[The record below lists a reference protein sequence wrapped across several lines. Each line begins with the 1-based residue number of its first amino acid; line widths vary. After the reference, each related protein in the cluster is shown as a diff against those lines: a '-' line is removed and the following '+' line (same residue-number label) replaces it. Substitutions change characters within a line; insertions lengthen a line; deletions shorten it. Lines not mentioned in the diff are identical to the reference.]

1 MGRQYDIIIPNDNFY
16 LERGLMKKTDNNRSG
31 EKIRIFALGGLDE
44 DGKNMIIV
52 EIDQDIYV
60 IEAGIKFPEEKESLG
75 IEFIV
80 QDFTYLIENKDR
92 IQGVFIT
99 HGHDDV
105 MGALPYLLKNVN
117 ANVYT
122 SPFTSKAIHRVL
134 KKERIKGS
142 KIYTIKRHD
151 TKKIGSH
158 KVVFFPVTHAYPG
171 AYGLAIQSSQGY
183 IVYSG
188 EFIEDYDDLED
199 AYRGDFT
206 TCSKL
211 GNEGVLVLLQES
223 KGAERTG
230 HTAPNH
236 RIGDKFCQVLE
247 QNDHKRVFVSLY
259 TQSVYRVQ
267 EIIDSCIQYK
277 RKMIFYTR
285 ELRELVSDLEEMGF
299 EIPSSLILD
308 PKKVTEVKEDVV
320 VIISGQGKSL
330 FKTLSNIANN
340 EVEEIEFDQNDVV
353 VIASP
358 VIPGVEKVFKSMEN
372 DIYKE
377 EGQIIVLDRNVLSM
391 HPSKE
396 DLKMMIFLMKPKY
409 YIPVKG
415 EYRHLYMNS
424 EIALEM
430 GYRPNQIILL
440 DNGQVATFENGKLRS
455 CSMELDL
462 HDVMIDG
469 KENWDMAGV
478 VLKDREIL
486 STDGVMIL
494 AIGLDAK
501 TKKIINGPDIQT
513 RGLIYVKDAEY
524 ISTDVAKIM
533 EDTIQQAVKDK
544 TYDNLTVRNEIR
556 DKISRY
562 LFKQTAKRPMV
573 LPVILEINL

>member
-1 MGRQYDIIIPNDNFY
+1 MKNKNNKEISSVN
-16 LERGLMKKTDNNRSG
+16 ER
-31 EKIRIFALGGLDE
+31 IRIFCLGGLDE
-44 DGKNMIIV
+44 DGKNMMVV
-52 EIDQDIYV
+52 EVDQDIYI

-80 QDFTYLIENKDR
+80 QDFTYLIENQDR
-92 IQGVFIT
+92 IAGIFIT

-105 MGALPYLLKNVN
+105 MGALPYLMKNIK
-117 ANVYT
+117 ANIYT
-122 SPFTSKAIHRVL
+122 SPLASKAIHKVF
-134 KKERIKGS
+134 KKERITGS

-151 TKKIGSH
+151 QRKIGAH

-171 AYGLAIQSSQGY
+171 TFGLAISTSQGHV
-183 IVYSG
+183 VYSG
-188 EFIEDYDDLED
+188 EFIEDYDDLHD
-199 AYRGDFT
+199 SYRGDFT

-223 KGAERTG
+223 KGAERSG

-236 RIGDKFCQVLE
+236 RITEKFSQVLE
-247 QNDHKRVFVSLY
+247 QTDHNRVFVSVY
-259 TQSVYRVQ
+259 TQSVYRIQ
-267 EIIDSCIQYK
+267 EIIECCIQYD
-277 RKMIFYTR
+277 RPMIFYSKK
-285 ELRELVSDLEEMGF
+285 LRELVANLEDF
-299 EIPSSLILD
+299 NVSIPKKLVLD
-308 PKKVTEVKEDVV
+308 PSYIKEAPDNVV

-330 FKTLSNIANN
+330 FKTMSNIANN
-340 EVEEIEFDQNDVV
+340 EVEDIVFTQNDVI

-377 EGQIIVLDRNVLSM
+377 EGTILVLDRNVLSM

-396 DLKMMIFLMKPKY
+396 DLKMMLFLMKPKY

-430 GYRPNQIILL
+430 GYKPSQIILL
-440 DNGQVATFENGKLRS
+440 DNGQVATFENQKLRS
-455 CSMELDL
+455 CSMELEL

-524 ISTDVAKIM
+524 ITTDVGKIL
-533 EDTIQQAVKDK
+533 EDTIQEAVANK
-544 TYDNLTVRNEIR
+544 TYDNLITRNEIR
-556 DKISRY
+556 DKISKY
-562 LFKQTAKRPMV
+562 LYKQTAKRPMV
-573 LPVILEINL
+573 LPVILEINNQ

>member
-1 MGRQYDIIIPNDNFY
+1 MKNKNNKEISSVN
-16 LERGLMKKTDNNRSG
+16 ER
-31 EKIRIFALGGLDE
+31 IRIFCLGGLDE
-44 DGKNMIIV
+44 DGKNMMVV
-52 EIDQDIYV
+52 EVDQDIYI

-80 QDFTYLIENKDR
+80 QDFTYLIENQDR
-92 IQGVFIT
+92 IAGIFIT

-105 MGALPYLLKNVN
+105 MGALPYLMKNIK
-117 ANVYT
+117 ANIYT
-122 SPFTSKAIHRVL
+122 SPLASKAIHKVF
-134 KKERIKGS
+134 KKERITGS

-151 TKKIGSH
+151 QRKIGAH

-171 AYGLAIQSSQGY
+171 TFGLAISTSQGY
-183 IVYSG
+183 VVYSG
-188 EFIEDYDDLED
+188 EFIEDYDDLHD
-199 AYRGDFT
+199 SYRGDFT

-223 KGAERTG
+223 KGAERSG

-236 RIGDKFCQVLE
+236 RITEKFSQVLE
-247 QNDHKRVFVSLY
+247 QTDHNRVFVSVY
-259 TQSVYRVQ
+259 TQSVYRIQ
-267 EIIDSCIQYK
+267 EIIECCIQYD
-277 RKMIFYTR
+277 RPMIFYSK
-285 ELRELVSDLEEMGF
+285 ELRELVANLEDF
-299 EIPSSLILD
+299 NVSIPKKLVLD
-308 PKKVTEVKEDVV
+308 PSYIKEAPDNVV

-330 FKTLSNIANN
+330 FKTMSNIANN
-340 EVEEIEFDQNDVV
+340 EVEDIVFTQNDVI

-377 EGQIIVLDRNVLSM
+377 EGTILVLDRNVLSM

-396 DLKMMIFLMKPKY
+396 DLKMMLFLMKPKY

-430 GYRPNQIILL
+430 GYKPSQIILL
-440 DNGQVATFENGKLRS
+440 DNGQVATFENQKLRS
-455 CSMELDL
+455 CSMELEL

-524 ISTDVAKIM
+524 ITTDVGKIL
-533 EDTIQQAVKDK
+533 EDTIQEAVANKM
-544 TYDNLTVRNEIR
+544 YDNLTTRNEIR
-556 DKISRY
+556 DKISKY
-562 LFKQTAKRPMV
+562 LYKQTAKRPMV
-573 LPVILEINL
+573 LPVILEINNQ

>member
-1 MGRQYDIIIPNDNFY
+1 MKNKNNKEISSVN
-16 LERGLMKKTDNNRSG
+16 ER
-31 EKIRIFALGGLDE
+31 IRIFCLGGLDE
-44 DGKNMIIV
+44 DGKNMMVV
-52 EIDQDIYV
+52 EVDQDIYI

-80 QDFTYLIENKDR
+80 QDFTYLIENQDR
-92 IQGVFIT
+92 IAGIFIT

-105 MGALPYLLKNVN
+105 MGALPYLMKNVK
-117 ANVYT
+117 ANIYT
-122 SPFTSKAIHRVL
+122 SPLASKAIHKVF
-134 KKERIKGS
+134 KKERITGS

-151 TKKIGSH
+151 QIKIGTH

-171 AYGLAIQSSQGY
+171 TFGLAISSSQGY

-188 EFIEDYDDLED
+188 EFIEDYDDLHD
-199 AYRGDFT
+199 SYRGDFT

-223 KGAERTG
+223 KGAERSG

-236 RIGDKFCQVLE
+236 RITEKFSQVLE
-247 QNDHKRVFVSLY
+247 QTDHNRVFVSVY
-259 TQSVYRVQ
+259 TQSVYRIQ
-267 EIIDSCIQYK
+267 EIIECCIQYD
-277 RKMIFYTR
+277 RPMIFYSK
-285 ELRELVSDLEEMGF
+285 ELRELVTNLEDF
-299 EIPSSLILD
+299 NVSIPNKLVLD
-308 PKKVTEVKEDVV
+308 PSYIKEAPDNVV

-330 FKTLSNIANN
+330 FKTMSNIANN
-340 EVEEIEFDQNDVV
+340 EVEDIVFTQNDVI

-377 EGQIIVLDRNVLSM
+377 EGRILVLDRNVLSM

-396 DLKMMIFLMKPKY
+396 DLKMMLFLMKPKY

-430 GYRPNQIILL
+430 GYKPSQIILL
-440 DNGQVATFENGKLRS
+440 DNGQVATFENQKLRS
-455 CSMELDL
+455 CSMELEL

-524 ISTDVAKIM
+524 ITTDVGKIL
-533 EDTIQQAVKDK
+533 EDTIQEAVANK
-544 TYDNLTVRNEIR
+544 TYDNLTTRNEIR
-556 DKISRY
+556 DKISKY
-562 LFKQTAKRPMV
+562 LYKQTAKRPMV
-573 LPVILEINL
+573 LPVILEINNQ

>member
-1 MGRQYDIIIPNDNFY
+1 MKNKNNKEVSSVN
-16 LERGLMKKTDNNRSG
+16 ER
-31 EKIRIFALGGLDE
+31 IRIFCLGGLDE
-44 DGKNMIIV
+44 DGKNMMVV
-52 EIDQDIYV
+52 EVDQDIYI

-80 QDFTYLIENKDR
+80 QDFTYLIENQDR
-92 IQGVFIT
+92 IAGIFIT

-105 MGALPYLLKNVN
+105 MGALPYLMKNIK
-117 ANVYT
+117 ANIYT
-122 SPFTSKAIHRVL
+122 SPLASKAIHKVF
-134 KKERIKGS
+134 KKERITGS

-151 TKKIGSH
+151 QRKIGTH

-171 AYGLAIQSSQGY
+171 TFGLAISSSQGY

-188 EFIEDYDDLED
+188 EFIEDYDDLHD
-199 AYRGDFT
+199 SYRGDFT

-223 KGAERTG
+223 KGAERSG

-236 RIGDKFCQVLE
+236 RITEKFSQVLE
-247 QNDHKRVFVSLY
+247 QTDHNRVFVSVY
-259 TQSVYRVQ
+259 TQSMYRIQ
-267 EIIDSCIQYK
+267 EIIECCIQYD
-277 RKMIFYTR
+277 RPMIFYSK
-285 ELRELVSDLEEMGF
+285 ELRELVTNLEDF
-299 EIPSSLILD
+299 NVSIPKKLMLD
-308 PKKVTEVKEDVV
+308 PSYIKEAPDNVV

-330 FKTLSNIANN
+330 FKTMSNIANN
-340 EVEEIEFDQNDVV
+340 EVEDIVFTQNDVI

-377 EGQIIVLDRNVLSM
+377 EGRILVLDRNVLSM

-396 DLKMMIFLMKPKY
+396 DLKMMLFLMKPKY

-430 GYRPNQIILL
+430 GYKPSQIILL
-440 DNGQVATFENGKLRS
+440 DNGQVATFENQKLRS
-455 CSMELDL
+455 CSMELEL

-524 ISTDVAKIM
+524 ITTDVGKIL
-533 EDTIQQAVKDK
+533 EDTIQEAVANK
-544 TYDNLTVRNEIR
+544 TYDNLTTRNEIR
-556 DKISRY
+556 DKISKY
-562 LFKQTAKRPMV
+562 LYKQTAKRPMV
-573 LPVILEINL
+573 LPVILEINNQ

>member
-1 MGRQYDIIIPNDNFY
+1 MKNKNNKEISSVN
-16 LERGLMKKTDNNRSG
+16 ER
-31 EKIRIFALGGLDE
+31 IRIFCLGGLDE
-44 DGKNMIIV
+44 DGKNMMVV
-52 EIDQDIYV
+52 EVDQDIYI

-80 QDFTYLIENKDR
+80 QDFTYLIENQDR
-92 IQGVFIT
+92 IAGIFIT

-105 MGALPYLLKNVN
+105 MGALPYLMKNIK
-117 ANVYT
+117 ANIYT
-122 SPFTSKAIHRVL
+122 SPLASKAIHKVF
-134 KKERIKGS
+134 KKERNTGS

-151 TKKIGSH
+151 QRKIGAH

-171 AYGLAIQSSQGY
+171 TFGLAISTSQGY
-183 IVYSG
+183 VVYSG
-188 EFIEDYDDLED
+188 EFIEDYDDLHD
-199 AYRGDFT
+199 SYRGDFT

-223 KGAERTG
+223 KGAERSG

-236 RIGDKFCQVLE
+236 RITEKFSQVLE
-247 QNDHKRVFVSLY
+247 QTDHNRVFVSVY
-259 TQSVYRVQ
+259 TQSVYRIQ
-267 EIIDSCIQYK
+267 KIIECCIQYD
-277 RKMIFYTR
+277 RPMIFYSK
-285 ELRELVSDLEEMGF
+285 ELRELVANLEDF
-299 EIPSSLILD
+299 NVSIPKKLVLD
-308 PKKVTEVKEDVV
+308 PSYIKEAPDNVV

-330 FKTLSNIANN
+330 FKTMSNIANN
-340 EVEEIEFDQNDVV
+340 EVEDIVFTQNDVI

-377 EGQIIVLDRNVLSM
+377 EGTILVLDRNVLSM

-396 DLKMMIFLMKPKY
+396 DLKMMLFLMKPKY

-430 GYRPNQIILL
+430 GYKPSQIILL
-440 DNGQVATFENGKLRS
+440 DNGQVATFENQKLRS
-455 CSMELDL
+455 CSMELEL

-524 ISTDVAKIM
+524 ITTDVGKIL
-533 EDTIQQAVKDK
+533 EDTIQEAVANK
-544 TYDNLTVRNEIR
+544 TYDNLTTRNEIR
-556 DKISRY
+556 DKISKY
-562 LFKQTAKRPMV
+562 LYKQTAKRPMV
-573 LPVILEINL
+573 LPVILEINNQ

>member
-1 MGRQYDIIIPNDNFY
+1 MKNKNNKEISSVN
-16 LERGLMKKTDNNRSG
+16 ER
-31 EKIRIFALGGLDE
+31 IRIFCLGGLDE
-44 DGKNMIIV
+44 DGKNMMVV
-52 EIDQDIYV
+52 EVNQDIYI

-80 QDFTYLIENKDR
+80 QDFTYLIENQDR
-92 IQGVFIT
+92 IAGIFIT

-105 MGALPYLLKNVN
+105 MGALPYLMKNIK
-117 ANVYT
+117 ANIYT
-122 SPFTSKAIHRVL
+122 SPLASKAIHKVF
-134 KKERIKGS
+134 KKERITGS

-151 TKKIGSH
+151 QRKIGAH

-171 AYGLAIQSSQGY
+171 TFGLAISTSQGY
-183 IVYSG
+183 VVYSG
-188 EFIEDYDDLED
+188 EFIEDYDDLHD
-199 AYRGDFT
+199 SYRGDFT

-223 KGAERTG
+223 KGAERSG

-236 RIGDKFCQVLE
+236 RITEKFSQVLE
-247 QNDHKRVFVSLY
+247 QTDHNRVFVSVY
-259 TQSVYRVQ
+259 TQSVYRIQ
-267 EIIDSCIQYK
+267 EIIECCIQYD
-277 RKMIFYTR
+277 RPMIFYSK
-285 ELRELVSDLEEMGF
+285 ELRELVANLEDF
-299 EIPSSLILD
+299 NVSIPKKLVLD
-308 PKKVTEVKEDVV
+308 PSYIKEAPDNVV

-330 FKTLSNIANN
+330 FKTMSNIANN
-340 EVEEIEFDQNDVV
+340 EVEDIVFTQNDVI

-377 EGQIIVLDRNVLSM
+377 EGTILVLDCNVLSM

-396 DLKMMIFLMKPKY
+396 DLKMMLFLMKPKY

-430 GYRPNQIILL
+430 GYKPSQIILL
-440 DNGQVATFENGKLRS
+440 DNGQVATFENQKLRS
-455 CSMELDL
+455 CSMELEL

-524 ISTDVAKIM
+524 ITTDVGKIL
-533 EDTIQQAVKDK
+533 EDTIQEAVANK
-544 TYDNLTVRNEIR
+544 TYDNLTTRNEIR
-556 DKISRY
+556 DKISKY
-562 LFKQTAKRPMV
+562 LYKQTAKRPMV
-573 LPVILEINL
+573 LPVILEINNQ

>member
-1 MGRQYDIIIPNDNFY
+1 MKNKNNKEISSVN
-16 LERGLMKKTDNNRSG
+16 ER
-31 EKIRIFALGGLDE
+31 IRIFCLGGLDE
-44 DGKNMIIV
+44 DGKNMMVV
-52 EIDQDIYV
+52 EVDQDIYI

-80 QDFTYLIENKDR
+80 QDFTYLIENQDR
-92 IQGVFIT
+92 IAGIFIT

-105 MGALPYLLKNVN
+105 MGALPYLMKNIK
-117 ANVYT
+117 ANIYT
-122 SPFTSKAIHRVL
+122 SPLASKAIHKVF
-134 KKERIKGS
+134 KKERITGS

-151 TKKIGSH
+151 QRKIGAH

-171 AYGLAIQSSQGY
+171 TFGLAISTSQGY
-183 IVYSG
+183 VVYSG
-188 EFIEDYDDLED
+188 EFIEDYDDLHD
-199 AYRGDFT
+199 SYRGDFT

-223 KGAERTG
+223 KGAERSG

-236 RIGDKFCQVLE
+236 RITEKFSQVLE
-247 QNDHKRVFVSLY
+247 QTDHNRVFVSVY
-259 TQSVYRVQ
+259 TQSVYRIQ
-267 EIIDSCIQYK
+267 EIIECCIQYD
-277 RKMIFYTR
+277 RPMIFYSK
-285 ELRELVSDLEEMGF
+285 ELRELVANLEDF
-299 EIPSSLILD
+299 NVSIPKKLVLD
-308 PKKVTEVKEDVV
+308 PSYIKEAPDNVV

-330 FKTLSNIANN
+330 FKTMSNIANN
-340 EVEEIEFDQNDVV
+340 EVEDIVFTQNDVI

-377 EGQIIVLDRNVLSM
+377 EGTILVLDRNVLSM

-396 DLKMMIFLMKPKY
+396 DLKMMLFLMKAKY

-430 GYRPNQIILL
+430 GYKPSQIILL
-440 DNGQVATFENGKLRS
+440 DNGQVATFENQKLRS
-455 CSMELDL
+455 CSMELEL

-524 ISTDVAKIM
+524 ITTDVGKIL
-533 EDTIQQAVKDK
+533 EDTIQEAVANK
-544 TYDNLTVRNEIR
+544 TYDNLTTRNEIR
-556 DKISRY
+556 DKISKY
-562 LFKQTAKRPMV
+562 LYKQTAKRPMV
-573 LPVILEINL
+573 LPVILEINNQ

>member
-1 MGRQYDIIIPNDNFY
+1 MKNKNNKEISSVN
-16 LERGLMKKTDNNRSG
+16 ER
-31 EKIRIFALGGLDE
+31 IRIFCLGGLDE
-44 DGKNMIIV
+44 DGKNMMVV
-52 EIDQDIYV
+52 EVDQDIYI

-80 QDFTYLIENKDR
+80 QDFTYLIENQDR
-92 IQGVFIT
+92 IAGIFIT

-105 MGALPYLLKNVN
+105 MGALPYLMKNIK
-117 ANVYT
+117 ANIYT
-122 SPFTSKAIHRVL
+122 SPLASKAIHKVF
-134 KKERIKGS
+134 KKERITGS

-151 TKKIGSH
+151 QRKIGAH

-171 AYGLAIQSSQGY
+171 TFGLAISTSQGY
-183 IVYSG
+183 VVYSG
-188 EFIEDYDDLED
+188 EFIEDYDDLHD
-199 AYRGDFT
+199 SYRGDFT

-223 KGAERTG
+223 KGAERSG

-236 RIGDKFCQVLE
+236 RITEKFSQVLE
-247 QNDHKRVFVSLY
+247 QTDHNRVFVSVY
-259 TQSVYRVQ
+259 TQSVYRIQ
-267 EIIDSCIQYK
+267 EIIECCIQYD
-277 RKMIFYTR
+277 RPMIFYSK
-285 ELRELVSDLEEMGF
+285 ELRELVANLEDF
-299 EIPSSLILD
+299 NVSIPKKLVLD
-308 PKKVTEVKEDVV
+308 PSYIKEAPDNVV

-330 FKTLSNIANN
+330 FKTMSNIANN
-340 EVEEIEFDQNDVV
+340 EVEDIVFTQNDVI

-377 EGQIIVLDRNVLSM
+377 EGTILVLDRNVLSM

-396 DLKMMIFLMKPKY
+396 DLKMMLFLMKPKY

-430 GYRPNQIILL
+430 GYKPSQIILL
-440 DNGQVATFENGKLRS
+440 DNGQVATFENQKLRS
-455 CSMELDL
+455 CSMELEL

-524 ISTDVAKIM
+524 ITTDVGKIL
-533 EDTIQQAVKDK
+533 EDTIQEAVANK
-544 TYDNLTVRNEIR
+544 TYDNLTTRNEIR
-556 DKISRY
+556 DKISKY
-562 LFKQTAKRPMV
+562 LYKQTAKRPMV
-573 LPVILEINL
+573 LPVILEINNQ

>member
-1 MGRQYDIIIPNDNFY
+1 MKNKNNKEISSVN
-16 LERGLMKKTDNNRSG
+16 ER
-31 EKIRIFALGGLDE
+31 IRIFCLGGLDE
-44 DGKNMIIV
+44 DGKNMMVV
-52 EIDQDIYV
+52 EVDLDIYI

-80 QDFTYLIENKDR
+80 QDFTYLIENQDR
-92 IQGVFIT
+92 IAGIFIT

-105 MGALPYLLKNVN
+105 MGALPYLMKNIK
-117 ANVYT
+117 ANIYT
-122 SPFTSKAIHRVL
+122 SPLASKAIHKVF
-134 KKERIKGS
+134 KKERITGS

-151 TKKIGSH
+151 QRKIGAH

-171 AYGLAIQSSQGY
+171 TFGLAISTSQGY
-183 IVYSG
+183 VVYSG
-188 EFIEDYDDLED
+188 EFIEDYDDLHD
-199 AYRGDFT
+199 SYRGDFT

-223 KGAERTG
+223 KGAERSG

-236 RIGDKFCQVLE
+236 RITEKFSQVLE
-247 QNDHKRVFVSLY
+247 QTDHNRVFVSVY
-259 TQSVYRVQ
+259 TQSVYRIQ
-267 EIIDSCIQYK
+267 EIIECCIQYD
-277 RKMIFYTR
+277 RPMIFYSK
-285 ELRELVSDLEEMGF
+285 ELRELVANLEDF
-299 EIPSSLILD
+299 NVSIPKKLVLD
-308 PKKVTEVKEDVV
+308 PSYIKEAPDNVV

-330 FKTLSNIANN
+330 FKTMSNIANN
-340 EVEEIEFDQNDVV
+340 EVEDIVFTQNDVI

-377 EGQIIVLDRNVLSM
+377 EGTILVLDRNVLSM

-396 DLKMMIFLMKPKY
+396 DLKMMLFLMKPKY

-430 GYRPNQIILL
+430 GYKPSQIILL
-440 DNGQVATFENGKLRS
+440 DNGQVATFENQKLRS
-455 CSMELDL
+455 CSMELEL

-524 ISTDVAKIM
+524 ITTDVGKIL
-533 EDTIQQAVKDK
+533 EDTIQEAVANK
-544 TYDNLTVRNEIR
+544 TYDNLTTRNEIR
-556 DKISRY
+556 DKISKY
-562 LFKQTAKRPMV
+562 LYKQTAKRPMV
-573 LPVILEINL
+573 LPVILEINNQ

>member
-1 MGRQYDIIIPNDNFY
+1 MKNKNNKEISSVN
-16 LERGLMKKTDNNRSG
+16 ER
-31 EKIRIFALGGLDE
+31 IRIFCLGGLDE
-44 DGKNMIIV
+44 DGKNMMVV
-52 EIDQDIYV
+52 EVDQDIYI

-80 QDFTYLIENKDR
+80 QDFTYLIENQDR
-92 IQGVFIT
+92 IAGIFIT

-105 MGALPYLLKNVN
+105 MGALPYLMKNIK
-117 ANVYT
+117 ANIYT
-122 SPFTSKAIHRVL
+122 SPLASKAIHKVF
-134 KKERIKGS
+134 KKERITGS

-151 TKKIGSH
+151 QRKIGAH

-171 AYGLAIQSSQGY
+171 TFGLAISTSQGY
-183 IVYSG
+183 VVYSG
-188 EFIEDYDDLED
+188 EFIEDYDDLHD
-199 AYRGDFT
+199 SYRGDFT

-223 KGAERTG
+223 KGAERSG

-236 RIGDKFCQVLE
+236 RITEKFSQVLE
-247 QNDHKRVFVSLY
+247 QTDHNRVFVSVY
-259 TQSVYRVQ
+259 TQSVYRIQ
-267 EIIDSCIQYK
+267 KIIECCIQYD
-277 RKMIFYTR
+277 RPMIFYSK
-285 ELRELVSDLEEMGF
+285 ELRELVANLEDF
-299 EIPSSLILD
+299 NVSIPKKLVLD
-308 PKKVTEVKEDVV
+308 PSYIKEAPDNVV

-330 FKTLSNIANN
+330 FKTMSNIANN
-340 EVEEIEFDQNDVV
+340 EVEDIVFTQNDVI

-377 EGQIIVLDRNVLSM
+377 EGTILVLDRNVLSM

-396 DLKMMIFLMKPKY
+396 DLKMMLFLMKPKY

-430 GYRPNQIILL
+430 GYKPSQIILL
-440 DNGQVATFENGKLRS
+440 DNGQVATFENQKLRS
-455 CSMELDL
+455 CSMELEL

-524 ISTDVAKIM
+524 ITTDVGKIL
-533 EDTIQQAVKDK
+533 EDTIQEAVANK
-544 TYDNLTVRNEIR
+544 TYDNLTTRNEIR
-556 DKISRY
+556 DKISKY
-562 LFKQTAKRPMV
+562 LYKQTAKRPMV
-573 LPVILEINL
+573 LPVILEINNQ

>member
-1 MGRQYDIIIPNDNFY
+1 MKNKNNKEISSVN
-16 LERGLMKKTDNNRSG
+16 ER
-31 EKIRIFALGGLDE
+31 IRIFCLGGLDE
-44 DGKNMIIV
+44 DGKNMMVV
-52 EIDQDIYV
+52 EVDQDIYI

-80 QDFTYLIENKDR
+80 QDFTYLIENQDR
-92 IQGVFIT
+92 IAGIFIT

-105 MGALPYLLKNVN
+105 MGALPYLMKNIK
-117 ANVYT
+117 ANIYT
-122 SPFTSKAIHRVL
+122 SPLASKAIHKVF
-134 KKERIKGS
+134 KKERITGS
-142 KIYTIKRHD
+142 KIHTIKRHD
-151 TKKIGSH
+151 QRKIGAH

-171 AYGLAIQSSQGY
+171 TFGLAISTIQGY
-183 IVYSG
+183 VVYSG
-188 EFIEDYDDLED
+188 EFIEDYDDLHD
-199 AYRGDFT
+199 SYRGDFT

-223 KGAERTG
+223 KGAERSG

-236 RIGDKFCQVLE
+236 RITEKFSQVLE
-247 QNDHKRVFVSLY
+247 QTDHNRVFVSVY
-259 TQSVYRVQ
+259 TQSVYRIQ
-267 EIIDSCIQYK
+267 EIIECCIQYD
-277 RKMIFYTR
+277 RPMIFYSK
-285 ELRELVSDLEEMGF
+285 ELRELVANLEDF
-299 EIPSSLILD
+299 NVSIPKKLVLD
-308 PKKVTEVKEDVV
+308 PSYIKEAPDNVV

-330 FKTLSNIANN
+330 FKTMSNIANN
-340 EVEEIEFDQNDVV
+340 EVEDIVFTQNDVI

-377 EGQIIVLDRNVLSM
+377 EGRILVLDRNVLSM

-396 DLKMMIFLMKPKY
+396 DLKMMLFLMKPKY

-430 GYRPNQIILL
+430 GYKPSQIILL
-440 DNGQVATFENGKLRS
+440 DNGQVATFENQKLRS
-455 CSMELDL
+455 CSMELEL

-524 ISTDVAKIM
+524 ITTDVGKIL
-533 EDTIQQAVKDK
+533 EDTIQEAVANK
-544 TYDNLTVRNEIR
+544 TYDNLTTRNEIR
-556 DKISRY
+556 DKISKY
-562 LFKQTAKRPMV
+562 LYKQTAKRPMV
-573 LPVILEINL
+573 LPVILEINSQ

>member
-1 MGRQYDIIIPNDNFY
+1 MKNKNNKEISSVN
-16 LERGLMKKTDNNRSG
+16 ER
-31 EKIRIFALGGLDE
+31 IRIFCLGGLDE
-44 DGKNMIIV
+44 DGKNMMVV
-52 EIDQDIYV
+52 EVDQDIYI

-75 IEFIV
+75 IEIIV
-80 QDFTYLIENKDR
+80 QDFTYLIENQDR
-92 IQGVFIT
+92 IAGIFIT

-105 MGALPYLLKNVN
+105 MGALPYLMKNIK
-117 ANVYT
+117 ANIYT
-122 SPFTSKAIHRVL
+122 SPLASKAIHKVF
-134 KKERIKGS
+134 KKERITGS

-151 TKKIGSH
+151 QRKIGAH

-171 AYGLAIQSSQGY
+171 TFGLAISTSQGY
-183 IVYSG
+183 VVYSG
-188 EFIEDYDDLED
+188 EFIEDYDDLHD
-199 AYRGDFT
+199 SYRGDFT
-206 TCSKL
+206 TCLKL

-223 KGAERTG
+223 KGAERSG

-236 RIGDKFCQVLE
+236 RITEKFSQVLE
-247 QNDHKRVFVSLY
+247 QTDHNRVFVSVY
-259 TQSVYRVQ
+259 TQSVYRIQ
-267 EIIDSCIQYK
+267 EIIECCIQYD
-277 RKMIFYTR
+277 RPMIFYSK
-285 ELRELVSDLEEMGF
+285 ELRELVANLEDF
-299 EIPSSLILD
+299 NVSIPKKLVLD
-308 PKKVTEVKEDVV
+308 PSYIKEAPDNVV

-330 FKTLSNIANN
+330 FKTMSNIANN
-340 EVEEIEFDQNDVV
+340 EVEDIVFTQNDVI

-377 EGQIIVLDRNVLSM
+377 EGTILVLDRNVLSM

-396 DLKMMIFLMKPKY
+396 DLKMMLFLMKPKY

-430 GYRPNQIILL
+430 GYKPSQIILL
-440 DNGQVATFENGKLRS
+440 DNGQVATFENQKLRS
-455 CSMELDL
+455 CSMELEL

-524 ISTDVAKIM
+524 ITTDVGKIL
-533 EDTIQQAVKDK
+533 EDTIQEAVANK
-544 TYDNLTVRNEIR
+544 TYDNLTTRNEIR
-556 DKISRY
+556 DKISKY
-562 LFKQTAKRPMV
+562 LYKQTAKRPMV
-573 LPVILEINL
+573 LPVILEINNQ

>member
-1 MGRQYDIIIPNDNFY
+1 MKNKNNKEISSVN
-16 LERGLMKKTDNNRSG
+16 ER
-31 EKIRIFALGGLDE
+31 IRIFCLGGLDE
-44 DGKNMIIV
+44 DGKNMMVV
-52 EIDQDIYV
+52 EVDQDIYI

-80 QDFTYLIENKDR
+80 QDFTYLIENQDR
-92 IQGVFIT
+92 IAGIFIT

-105 MGALPYLLKNVN
+105 MGALPYLMKNIK
-117 ANVYT
+117 ANIYT
-122 SPFTSKAIHRVL
+122 SPLASKAIHKVF
-134 KKERIKGS
+134 KKERITGS

-151 TKKIGSH
+151 QRKIGAH

-171 AYGLAIQSSQGY
+171 TFGLAISTSQGY
-183 IVYSG
+183 VVYSG
-188 EFIEDYDDLED
+188 EFIEDYDDLHD
-199 AYRGDFT
+199 SYRGDFT

-223 KGAERTG
+223 KGAERSG

-236 RIGDKFCQVLE
+236 RITEKFSQVLE
-247 QNDHKRVFVSLY
+247 QTDHNRVFVSVY
-259 TQSVYRVQ
+259 TQSVYRIQ
-267 EIIDSCIQYK
+267 EIIECCIQYD
-277 RKMIFYTR
+277 RPMIFYSK
-285 ELRELVSDLEEMGF
+285 ELRELVANLEDF
-299 EIPSSLILD
+299 NVSIPKKLVLD
-308 PKKVTEVKEDVV
+308 PSYIKEAPDNVV

-330 FKTLSNIANN
+330 FKTMSNIANN
-340 EVEEIEFDQNDVV
+340 EVEDIVFTQNDVI

-377 EGQIIVLDRNVLSM
+377 EGTILVLDRNVLSM

-396 DLKMMIFLMKPKY
+396 DLKMMLFLMKPKY

-430 GYRPNQIILL
+430 GYKPSQIILL
-440 DNGQVATFENGKLRS
+440 DNGQVATFENQKLRS
-455 CSMELDL
+455 CSMELEL

-524 ISTDVAKIM
+524 ITTDVGKIL
-533 EDTIQQAVKDK
+533 EDTIQEAMANK
-544 TYDNLTVRNEIR
+544 TYDNLTTRNEIR
-556 DKISRY
+556 DKISKY
-562 LFKQTAKRPMV
+562 LYKQTAKRPMV
-573 LPVILEINL
+573 LPVILEINNQ

>member
-1 MGRQYDIIIPNDNFY
+1 MKNKNNKEISSVN
-16 LERGLMKKTDNNRSG
+16 ER
-31 EKIRIFALGGLDE
+31 IRIFCLGGLDE
-44 DGKNMIIV
+44 DGKNMMVV
-52 EIDQDIYV
+52 EVDQDIYI
-60 IEAGIKFPEEKESLG
+60 IEAGIKFPEDKESLG
-75 IEFIV
+75 IQLIV
-80 QDFTYLIENKDR
+80 QDYTYLIENQDR
-92 IQGVFIT
+92 IAGIFIT

-105 MGALPYLLKNVN
+105 MGALPYLMKNIK
-117 ANVYT
+117 ANIYT
-122 SPFTSKAIHRVL
+122 SPLASKAIHKVF
-134 KKERIKGS
+134 KKERITGS

-151 TKKIGSH
+151 QRKIGAH

-171 AYGLAIQSSQGY
+171 TFGLAISTSQGY
-183 IVYSG
+183 VVYSG
-188 EFIEDYDDLED
+188 EFIEDYDDLHD
-199 AYRGDFT
+199 SYRGDFT

-223 KGAERTG
+223 KGAERSG

-236 RIGDKFCQVLE
+236 RITEKFSQVLE
-247 QNDHKRVFVSLY
+247 QTDHNRVFVSVY
-259 TQSVYRVQ
+259 TQSVYRIQ
-267 EIIDSCIQYK
+267 EIIECCIQYD
-277 RKMIFYTR
+277 RPMIFYSK
-285 ELRELVSDLEEMGF
+285 ELRELVANLEDF
-299 EIPSSLILD
+299 NVSIPKKLVLD
-308 PKKVTEVKEDVV
+308 PSYIKEAPDNVV

-330 FKTLSNIANN
+330 FKTMSNIANN
-340 EVEEIEFDQNDVV
+340 EVEDIVFTQNDVI

-377 EGQIIVLDRNVLSM
+377 EGTILVLDRNVLSM

-396 DLKMMIFLMKPKY
+396 DLKMMLFLMKPKY

-430 GYRPNQIILL
+430 GYKPSQIILL
-440 DNGQVATFENGKLRS
+440 DNGQVATFENQKLRS
-455 CSMELDL
+455 CSMELEL

-524 ISTDVAKIM
+524 ITTDVGKIL
-533 EDTIQQAVKDK
+533 EDTIQEAVANK
-544 TYDNLTVRNEIR
+544 TYDNLITRNEIR
-556 DKISRY
+556 DKISKY
-562 LFKQTAKRPMV
+562 LYKQTAKRPMV
-573 LPVILEINL
+573 LPVILEINNQ

>member
-1 MGRQYDIIIPNDNFY
+1 MLCIEVD
-16 LERGLMKKTDNNRSG
+16 
-31 EKIRIFALGGLDE
+31 
-44 DGKNMIIV
+44 
-52 EIDQDIYV
+52 DQIYI

-80 QDFTYLIENKDR
+80 QDFTYLIENQDR
-92 IQGVFIT
+92 IAGIFIT

-105 MGALPYLLKNVN
+105 MGALPYLMKNIK
-117 ANVYT
+117 ANIYT
-122 SPFTSKAIHRVL
+122 SPLASKAIHKVF
-134 KKERIKGS
+134 KKERITGS

-151 TKKIGSH
+151 QRKIGAH

-171 AYGLAIQSSQGY
+171 TFGLAISTSQGY
-183 IVYSG
+183 VVYSG
-188 EFIEDYDDLED
+188 EFIEDYDDLHD
-199 AYRGDFT
+199 SYRGDFT

-223 KGAERTG
+223 KGAERSG

-236 RIGDKFCQVLE
+236 RITEKFSQVLE
-247 QNDHKRVFVSLY
+247 QTDHNRVFVSVY
-259 TQSVYRVQ
+259 TQSVYRIQ
-267 EIIDSCIQYK
+267 EIIECCIQYD
-277 RKMIFYTR
+277 RPMIFYSK
-285 ELRELVSDLEEMGF
+285 ELRELVANLEDF
-299 EIPSSLILD
+299 NVSIPKKLVLD
-308 PKKVTEVKEDVV
+308 PSYIKEAPDNVV

-330 FKTLSNIANN
+330 FKTMSNIANN
-340 EVEEIEFDQNDVV
+340 EVEDIVFTQNDVI

-377 EGQIIVLDRNVLSM
+377 EGTILVLDRNVLSM

-396 DLKMMIFLMKPKY
+396 DLKMMLFLMKPKY

-430 GYRPNQIILL
+430 GYKPSQIILL
-440 DNGQVATFENGKLRS
+440 DNGQVATFENQKLRS
-455 CSMELDL
+455 CSMELEL

-524 ISTDVAKIM
+524 ITTDVGKIL
-533 EDTIQQAVKDK
+533 EDTIQEAVANK
-544 TYDNLTVRNEIR
+544 TYDNLITRNEIR
-556 DKISRY
+556 DKISKY
-562 LFKQTAKRPMV
+562 LYKQTAKRPMV
-573 LPVILEINL
+573 LPVILEINNQ

>member
-1 MGRQYDIIIPNDNFY
+1 MKNKNNKEISSVN
-16 LERGLMKKTDNNRSG
+16 ER
-31 EKIRIFALGGLDE
+31 IRIFCLGGLDE
-44 DGKNMIIV
+44 DGKNMMVV
-52 EIDQDIYV
+52 EVDQDIYI

-80 QDFTYLIENKDR
+80 QDFTYLIENQDR
-92 IQGVFIT
+92 IAGIFIT

-105 MGALPYLLKNVN
+105 MGALPYLMKNVK
-117 ANVYT
+117 ANIYT
-122 SPFTSKAIHRVL
+122 SPLASKAIHKVF
-134 KKERIKGS
+134 KKERITGS

-151 TKKIGSH
+151 QRKIGTH

-171 AYGLAIQSSQGY
+171 TFGLAISSSQGY

-188 EFIEDYDDLED
+188 EFIEDYDDLHD
-199 AYRGDFT
+199 SYRGDFT

-223 KGAERTG
+223 KGAERSG

-236 RIGDKFCQVLE
+236 RITEKFSQVLE
-247 QNDHKRVFVSLY
+247 QTDHNRVFVSVY
-259 TQSVYRVQ
+259 TQSVYRIQ
-267 EIIDSCIQYK
+267 EIIECCIQYD
-277 RKMIFYTR
+277 RPMIFYSK
-285 ELRELVSDLEEMGF
+285 ELRELVTNLEDF
-299 EIPSSLILD
+299 NVSIPNKLVLD
-308 PKKVTEVKEDVV
+308 PSYIKEAPDNVV

-330 FKTLSNIANN
+330 FKTMSNIANN
-340 EVEEIEFDQNDVV
+340 EVEDIVFTQNDVI

-377 EGQIIVLDRNVLSM
+377 EGRILVLDRNVLSM

-396 DLKMMIFLMKPKY
+396 DLKMMLFLMKPKY

-430 GYRPNQIILL
+430 GYKPSQIILL
-440 DNGQVATFENGKLRS
+440 DNGQVATFENQKLRS
-455 CSMELDL
+455 CSMELEL

-524 ISTDVAKIM
+524 ITTDVGKIL
-533 EDTIQQAVKDK
+533 EDTIQEAVANK
-544 TYDNLTVRNEIR
+544 TYDNLTTRNEIR
-556 DKISRY
+556 DKISKY
-562 LFKQTAKRPMV
+562 LYKQTAKRPMV
-573 LPVILEINL
+573 LPVILEINNQ

>member
-1 MGRQYDIIIPNDNFY
+1 MKNKNNKEISSVN
-16 LERGLMKKTDNNRSG
+16 ER
-31 EKIRIFALGGLDE
+31 IRIFCLGGLDE
-44 DGKNMIIV
+44 DGKNMMVV
-52 EIDQDIYV
+52 EVDQDIYI

-80 QDFTYLIENKDR
+80 QDFTYLIENQDR
-92 IQGVFIT
+92 IAGIFIT

-105 MGALPYLLKNVN
+105 MGALPYLMKNVK
-117 ANVYT
+117 ANIYT
-122 SPFTSKAIHRVL
+122 SPLASKAIHKVF
-134 KKERIKGS
+134 KKERITGS

-151 TKKIGSH
+151 QRKIGTH

-171 AYGLAIQSSQGY
+171 TFGLAISSSQGY

-188 EFIEDYDDLED
+188 EFIEDYDDLHD
-199 AYRGDFT
+199 SYRGDFT

-223 KGAERTG
+223 KGAERSG

-236 RIGDKFCQVLE
+236 RITEKFSQVLE
-247 QNDHKRVFVSLY
+247 QTDHNRVFVSVY
-259 TQSVYRVQ
+259 TQSVYRIQ
-267 EIIDSCIQYK
+267 EIIECCIQYD
-277 RKMIFYTR
+277 RPMIFYSK
-285 ELRELVSDLEEMGF
+285 ELRELVTNLEDF
-299 EIPSSLILD
+299 NVSIPKKLVLD
-308 PKKVTEVKEDVV
+308 PSYIKEAPDNVV

-330 FKTLSNIANN
+330 FKTMSNIANN
-340 EVEEIEFDQNDVV
+340 EVEDIVFTQNDVI

-358 VIPGVEKVFKSMEN
+358 VIPGVEKVFKLMEN

-377 EGQIIVLDRNVLSM
+377 EGRILVLDRNVLSM

-396 DLKMMIFLMKPKY
+396 DLKMMLFLMKPKY

-430 GYRPNQIILL
+430 GYKPSQIILL
-440 DNGQVATFENGKLRS
+440 DNGQVATFENQKLRS
-455 CSMELDL
+455 CSMELEL

-524 ISTDVAKIM
+524 ITTDVGKIL
-533 EDTIQQAVKDK
+533 EDTIQEAVANK
-544 TYDNLTVRNEIR
+544 TYDNLTTRNEIR
-556 DKISRY
+556 DKISKY
-562 LFKQTAKRPMV
+562 LYKQTAKRPMV
-573 LPVILEINL
+573 LPVILEINNQ

>member
-1 MGRQYDIIIPNDNFY
+1 MKNKNNKEISSVN
-16 LERGLMKKTDNNRSG
+16 ER
-31 EKIRIFALGGLDE
+31 IRIFCLGGLDE
-44 DGKNMIIV
+44 DGKNMMVV
-52 EIDQDIYV
+52 EVDQDIYI

-80 QDFTYLIENKDR
+80 QDFTYLIENQDR
-92 IQGVFIT
+92 IAGIFIT

-105 MGALPYLLKNVN
+105 MGALPYLMKNVK
-117 ANVYT
+117 ANIYT
-122 SPFTSKAIHRVL
+122 SPLASKAIHKVF
-134 KKERIKGS
+134 KKERITGS

-151 TKKIGSH
+151 QRKIGTH

-171 AYGLAIQSSQGY
+171 TFGLAISSSQGY

-188 EFIEDYDDLED
+188 EFIEDYDDLHD
-199 AYRGDFT
+199 SYRGDFT

-223 KGAERTG
+223 KGAERSG

-236 RIGDKFCQVLE
+236 RITEKFSQVLE
-247 QNDHKRVFVSLY
+247 QTDHNRVFVSVY
-259 TQSVYRVQ
+259 TQSVYRIQ
-267 EIIDSCIQYK
+267 EIIECCIQYD
-277 RKMIFYTR
+277 RPMIFYSK
-285 ELRELVSDLEEMGF
+285 ELRELVTNLEDF
-299 EIPSSLILD
+299 NVSIPNKLVLD
-308 PKKVTEVKEDVV
+308 PSYIKEAPDNVV

-330 FKTLSNIANN
+330 FKTMSNIANN
-340 EVEEIEFDQNDVV
+340 EVEDIVFTQNDVI

-377 EGQIIVLDRNVLSM
+377 EGRILVLDRNVLSM

-396 DLKMMIFLMKPKY
+396 DLKMMLFLMKPKY

-415 EYRHLYMNS
+415 EYRHLFMNS

-430 GYRPNQIILL
+430 GYKPSQIILL
-440 DNGQVATFENGKLRS
+440 DNGQVATFENQKLRS
-455 CSMELDL
+455 CSMELEL

-524 ISTDVAKIM
+524 ITTDVGKIL
-533 EDTIQQAVKDK
+533 EDTIQEAVANK
-544 TYDNLTVRNEIR
+544 TYDNLTTRNEIR
-556 DKISRY
+556 DKISKY
-562 LFKQTAKRPMV
+562 LYKQTAKRPMV
-573 LPVILEINL
+573 LPVILEINNQ

>member
-1 MGRQYDIIIPNDNFY
+1 MKNKNNKEISSVN
-16 LERGLMKKTDNNRSG
+16 ER
-31 EKIRIFALGGLDE
+31 IRIFCLGGLDE
-44 DGKNMIIV
+44 DGKNMMVV
-52 EIDQDIYV
+52 EVDQDIYI

-80 QDFTYLIENKDR
+80 QDFTYLIENQDR
-92 IQGVFIT
+92 IAGIFIT

-105 MGALPYLLKNVN
+105 MGALPYLMKNVK
-117 ANVYT
+117 ANIYT
-122 SPFTSKAIHRVL
+122 SPLASKAIHKVF
-134 KKERIKGS
+134 KKERITGS

-151 TKKIGSH
+151 QRKIGTH

-171 AYGLAIQSSQGY
+171 TFGLAISSSQGY

-188 EFIEDYDDLED
+188 EFIEDYDDLHD
-199 AYRGDFT
+199 SYRGDFT

-223 KGAERTG
+223 KGAERSG

-236 RIGDKFCQVLE
+236 RITEKFSQVLE
-247 QNDHKRVFVSLY
+247 QTDHNRVFVSVY
-259 TQSVYRVQ
+259 TQSVYRIQ
-267 EIIDSCIQYK
+267 EIIECCIQYD
-277 RKMIFYTR
+277 RPMIFYSK
-285 ELRELVSDLEEMGF
+285 ELRELVTNLEDF
-299 EIPSSLILD
+299 NVSIPKKLVLD
-308 PKKVTEVKEDVV
+308 PSYIKEAPDNVV

-330 FKTLSNIANN
+330 FKTMSNIANN
-340 EVEEIEFDQNDVV
+340 EVEDIVFTQNDVI

-377 EGQIIVLDRNVLSM
+377 EGRILVLDRNVLSM

-396 DLKMMIFLMKPKY
+396 DLKMMLFLMKPKY

-430 GYRPNQIILL
+430 GYKPSQIILL
-440 DNGQVATFENGKLRS
+440 DNGQVATFENQKLRS
-455 CSMELDL
+455 CSMELEL

-524 ISTDVAKIM
+524 ITTDVGKIL
-533 EDTIQQAVKDK
+533 EDTIQEAVANK
-544 TYDNLTVRNEIR
+544 TYDNLTTRNEIR
-556 DKISRY
+556 DKISKY
-562 LFKQTAKRPMV
+562 LYKQTAKRPMV
-573 LPVILEINL
+573 LPVILEINNQ

>member
-1 MGRQYDIIIPNDNFY
+1 MKNKNNKEISSVN
-16 LERGLMKKTDNNRSG
+16 ER
-31 EKIRIFALGGLDE
+31 IRIFCLGGLDE
-44 DGKNMIIV
+44 DGKNMMVV
-52 EIDQDIYV
+52 EVNQDIYI

-80 QDFTYLIENKDR
+80 QDFTYLIENQDR
-92 IQGVFIT
+92 IAGIFIT

-105 MGALPYLLKNVN
+105 MGALPYLMKNIK
-117 ANVYT
+117 ANIYT
-122 SPFTSKAIHRVL
+122 SPLASKAIHKVF
-134 KKERIKGS
+134 KKERITGS

-151 TKKIGSH
+151 QRKIGTH

-171 AYGLAIQSSQGY
+171 TFGLAISSSQGY

-188 EFIEDYDDLED
+188 EFIEDYDDLHD
-199 AYRGDFT
+199 SYRGDFT

-223 KGAERTG
+223 KGAERSG

-236 RIGDKFCQVLE
+236 RITEKFSQVLE
-247 QNDHKRVFVSLY
+247 QTDHNRVFVSVY
-259 TQSVYRVQ
+259 TQSVYRIQ
-267 EIIDSCIQYK
+267 EIIECCIQYD
-277 RKMIFYTR
+277 RPMIFYSK
-285 ELRELVSDLEEMGF
+285 ELRELVANLEGF
-299 EIPSSLILD
+299 NVSIPKKLVLD
-308 PKKVTEVKEDVV
+308 PSYIKEAPDNVV

-330 FKTLSNIANN
+330 FKTMSNIANN
-340 EVEEIEFDQNDVV
+340 EVEDIVFTQNDVI

-377 EGQIIVLDRNVLSM
+377 EGTILVLDRNVLSM

-396 DLKMMIFLMKPKY
+396 DLKMMLFLMKPKY

-430 GYRPNQIILL
+430 GYKPSQIILL
-440 DNGQVATFENGKLRS
+440 DNGQVATFENQKLRS
-455 CSMELDL
+455 CSMELEL

-524 ISTDVAKIM
+524 ITTDVGKIL
-533 EDTIQQAVKDK
+533 EDTIQEAVANK
-544 TYDNLTVRNEIR
+544 TYDNLTTRNEIR
-556 DKISRY
+556 DKISKY
-562 LFKQTAKRPMV
+562 LYKQTAKRPMV
-573 LPVILEINL
+573 LPVILEINNQ

>member
-1 MGRQYDIIIPNDNFY
+1 MKNKNNKEISSVN
-16 LERGLMKKTDNNRSG
+16 ER
-31 EKIRIFALGGLDE
+31 IRIFCLGGLDE
-44 DGKNMIIV
+44 DGKNMMVV
-52 EIDQDIYV
+52 EVDQDIYI

-80 QDFTYLIENKDR
+80 QDFTYLIENQDR
-92 IQGVFIT
+92 IAGIFIT

-105 MGALPYLLKNVN
+105 MGALPYLMKNVK
-117 ANVYT
+117 ANIYT
-122 SPFTSKAIHRVL
+122 SPLASKAIHKVF
-134 KKERIKGS
+134 KKERITGS

-151 TKKIGSH
+151 QRKIGTH

-171 AYGLAIQSSQGY
+171 TFGLAISSSQGY

-188 EFIEDYDDLED
+188 EFIEDYDDLHD
-199 AYRGDFT
+199 SYRGDFT

-223 KGAERTG
+223 KGAERSG

-236 RIGDKFCQVLE
+236 RITEKFSQVLE
-247 QNDHKRVFVSLY
+247 QTDHNRVFVSVY
-259 TQSVYRVQ
+259 TQSVYRIQ
-267 EIIDSCIQYK
+267 EIIECCIQYD
-277 RKMIFYTR
+277 RPMIFYSK
-285 ELRELVSDLEEMGF
+285 ELRELVTNLEDF
-299 EIPSSLILD
+299 NVSIPKKLMLD
-308 PKKVTEVKEDVV
+308 PSYIKEAPDNVV

-330 FKTLSNIANN
+330 FKTMSNIANN
-340 EVEEIEFDQNDVV
+340 EVEDIVFTQNDVI

-377 EGQIIVLDRNVLSM
+377 EGRILVLDRNVLSM

-396 DLKMMIFLMKPKY
+396 DLKMMLFLMKPKY

-430 GYRPNQIILL
+430 GYKPSQIILL
-440 DNGQVATFENGKLRS
+440 DNGQVATFENQKLRS
-455 CSMELDL
+455 CSMELEL

-524 ISTDVAKIM
+524 ITTDVGKIL
-533 EDTIQQAVKDK
+533 EDTIQEAVANK
-544 TYDNLTVRNEIR
+544 TYDNLTTRNEIR
-556 DKISRY
+556 DKISKY
-562 LFKQTAKRPMV
+562 LYKQTAKRPMV
-573 LPVILEINL
+573 LPVILEINNQ

>member
-1 MGRQYDIIIPNDNFY
+1 MKNKNNKEISSMN
-16 LERGLMKKTDNNRSG
+16 ER
-31 EKIRIFALGGLDE
+31 IRIFCLGGLDE
-44 DGKNMIIV
+44 DGKNMMVV
-52 EIDQDIYV
+52 EVDQDIYI

-80 QDFTYLIENKDR
+80 QDFTYLIENQDR
-92 IQGVFIT
+92 IAGIFIT

-105 MGALPYLLKNVN
+105 MGALPYLMKNVK
-117 ANVYT
+117 ANIYT
-122 SPFTSKAIHRVL
+122 SPLASKAIHKVF
-134 KKERIKGS
+134 KKERITGS

-151 TKKIGSH
+151 QRKIGTH

-171 AYGLAIQSSQGY
+171 TFGLAISSSQGY

-188 EFIEDYDDLED
+188 EFIEDYDDLHD
-199 AYRGDFT
+199 SYRGDFT

-223 KGAERTG
+223 KGAERSG

-236 RIGDKFCQVLE
+236 RITEKFSQVLE
-247 QNDHKRVFVSLY
+247 QTDHNRVFVSVY
-259 TQSVYRVQ
+259 TQSVYRIQ
-267 EIIDSCIQYK
+267 EIIECCIQYD
-277 RKMIFYTR
+277 RPMIFYSK
-285 ELRELVSDLEEMGF
+285 ELRELVTNLEDF
-299 EIPSSLILD
+299 NVSIPKKLVLD
-308 PKKVTEVKEDVV
+308 PSYIKEAPDNVV

-330 FKTLSNIANN
+330 FKTMSNIANN
-340 EVEEIEFDQNDVV
+340 EVEDIVFTQNDVI

-377 EGQIIVLDRNVLSM
+377 EGRILVLDRNVLSM

-396 DLKMMIFLMKPKY
+396 DLKMMLFLMKPKY

-430 GYRPNQIILL
+430 GYKPSQIILL
-440 DNGQVATFENGKLRS
+440 DNGQVATFENHKLRS
-455 CSMELDL
+455 CSMELEL

-524 ISTDVAKIM
+524 ITTDVGKIL
-533 EDTIQQAVKDK
+533 EDTIQEAVANK
-544 TYDNLTVRNEIR
+544 TYDNLTTRNEIR
-556 DKISRY
+556 DKISKY
-562 LFKQTAKRPMV
+562 LYKQTAKRPMV
-573 LPVILEINL
+573 LPVILEINNQ

>member
-1 MGRQYDIIIPNDNFY
+1 MKNKNNKEISSVN
-16 LERGLMKKTDNNRSG
+16 ER
-31 EKIRIFALGGLDE
+31 IRIFCLGGLDE
-44 DGKNMIIV
+44 DGKNMMVV
-52 EIDQDIYV
+52 EVDQDIYI

-80 QDFTYLIENKDR
+80 QDFTYLIENQDR
-92 IQGVFIT
+92 IAGIFIT

-105 MGALPYLLKNVN
+105 MGALPYLMKNIK
-117 ANVYT
+117 ANIYT
-122 SPFTSKAIHRVL
+122 SPLASKAIHKVF
-134 KKERIKGS
+134 KKERITGS

-151 TKKIGSH
+151 QRKIGAH
-158 KVVFFPVTHAYPG
+158 KVVFFPVTHVYPG
-171 AYGLAIQSSQGY
+171 TFGLAISTSQGY
-183 IVYSG
+183 VVYSG
-188 EFIEDYDDLED
+188 EFIEDYDDLHD
-199 AYRGDFT
+199 SYRGDFT

-223 KGAERTG
+223 KGAERSG

-236 RIGDKFCQVLE
+236 RITEKFSQVLE
-247 QNDHKRVFVSLY
+247 QTDHNRVFVSVY
-259 TQSVYRVQ
+259 TQSVYRIQ
-267 EIIDSCIQYK
+267 EIIECCIQYD
-277 RKMIFYTR
+277 RPMIFYSK
-285 ELRELVSDLEEMGF
+285 ELRELVANLEDF
-299 EIPSSLILD
+299 NVSIPKKLVLD
-308 PKKVTEVKEDVV
+308 PSYIKEAPDNVV

-330 FKTLSNIANN
+330 FKTMSNIANN
-340 EVEEIEFDQNDVV
+340 EVEDIVFTQNDVI

-377 EGQIIVLDRNVLSM
+377 EGTILVLDRNVLSM

-396 DLKMMIFLMKPKY
+396 DLKMMLFLMKPKY

-430 GYRPNQIILL
+430 GYKPSQIILL
-440 DNGQVATFENGKLRS
+440 DNGQVATFENQKLRS
-455 CSMELDL
+455 CSMELEL

-524 ISTDVAKIM
+524 ITTDVGKIL
-533 EDTIQQAVKDK
+533 EDTIQEAVANK
-544 TYDNLTVRNEIR
+544 TYDNLTTRNEIR
-556 DKISRY
+556 DKISKY
-562 LFKQTAKRPMV
+562 LYKQTAKRPMV
-573 LPVILEINL
+573 LPVILEINNQ

>member
-1 MGRQYDIIIPNDNFY
+1 MKNKNNKEISSVN
-16 LERGLMKKTDNNRSG
+16 ER
-31 EKIRIFALGGLDE
+31 IRIFCLGGLDE
-44 DGKNMIIV
+44 DGKNMMVV
-52 EIDQDIYV
+52 EVDQDIYI

-80 QDFTYLIENKDR
+80 QDFTYLIENQDR
-92 IQGVFIT
+92 IAGIFIT

-105 MGALPYLLKNVN
+105 IGALPYLMKNVK
-117 ANVYT
+117 ANIYT
-122 SPFTSKAIHRVL
+122 SPLASKAIHKVF
-134 KKERIKGS
+134 KKERITGS

-151 TKKIGSH
+151 QRKIGTH

-171 AYGLAIQSSQGY
+171 TFGLAISSSQGY

-188 EFIEDYDDLED
+188 EFIEDYDDLHD
-199 AYRGDFT
+199 SYRGDFT

-223 KGAERTG
+223 KGAERSG

-236 RIGDKFCQVLE
+236 RITEKFSQVLE
-247 QNDHKRVFVSLY
+247 QTDHNRVFVSVY
-259 TQSVYRVQ
+259 TQSVYRIQ
-267 EIIDSCIQYK
+267 EIIECCIQYD
-277 RKMIFYTR
+277 RPMIFYSK
-285 ELRELVSDLEEMGF
+285 ELRELVTNLEDF
-299 EIPSSLILD
+299 NVSIPNKLVLD
-308 PKKVTEVKEDVV
+308 PSYIKEAPDNVV

-330 FKTLSNIANN
+330 FKTMSNIANN
-340 EVEEIEFDQNDVV
+340 EVEDIVFTQNDVI

-377 EGQIIVLDRNVLSM
+377 EGRILVLDRNVLSM

-396 DLKMMIFLMKPKY
+396 DLKMMLFLMKPKY

-430 GYRPNQIILL
+430 GYKPSQIILL
-440 DNGQVATFENGKLRS
+440 DNGQVATFENQKLRS
-455 CSMELDL
+455 CSMELEL

-524 ISTDVAKIM
+524 ITTDVGKIL
-533 EDTIQQAVKDK
+533 EDTIQEAVANK
-544 TYDNLTVRNEIR
+544 TYDNLTTRNEIR
-556 DKISRY
+556 DKISKY
-562 LFKQTAKRPMV
+562 LYKQTAKRPMV
-573 LPVILEINL
+573 LPVILEINNQ

>member
-1 MGRQYDIIIPNDNFY
+1 M
-16 LERGLMKKTDNNRSG
+16 MV
-31 EKIRIFALGGLDE
+31 
-44 DGKNMIIV
+44 V
-52 EIDQDIYV
+52 EVNQDIYI

-80 QDFTYLIENKDR
+80 QDFTYLIENQDR
-92 IQGVFIT
+92 IAGIFIT

-105 MGALPYLLKNVN
+105 MGALPYLMKNIK
-117 ANVYT
+117 ANIYT
-122 SPFTSKAIHRVL
+122 SPLASKVIHKVF
-134 KKERIKGS
+134 KKERITGS

-151 TKKIGSH
+151 QRKIGAH
-158 KVVFFPVTHAYPG
+158 KVVFFPVTHAYPDTF
-171 AYGLAIQSSQGY
+171 GLAISTSQGY
-183 IVYSG
+183 VVYSG
-188 EFIEDYDDLED
+188 EFIEDYDDLHD
-199 AYRGDFT
+199 RYRGDFT

-223 KGAERTG
+223 KGAERSG

-236 RIGDKFCQVLE
+236 RITEKFSQVLE
-247 QNDHKRVFVSLY
+247 QTDHNRVFVSVY
-259 TQSVYRVQ
+259 TQSVYRIQ
-267 EIIDSCIQYK
+267 EIIECCIQYD
-277 RKMIFYTR
+277 RPMIFYSK
-285 ELRELVSDLEEMGF
+285 ELRELVANLEDF
-299 EIPSSLILD
+299 NVSIPKKLVLD
-308 PKKVTEVKEDVV
+308 PSYIKEAPDNVV

-330 FKTLSNIANN
+330 FKTMSNIANN
-340 EVEEIEFDQNDVV
+340 EVEDIVFTQNDVI

-377 EGQIIVLDRNVLSM
+377 EGTILVLDRNVLSM

-396 DLKMMIFLMKPKY
+396 DLKMMLFLMKPKY

-430 GYRPNQIILL
+430 GYKPSQIILL
-440 DNGQVATFENGKLRS
+440 DNGQVATFENQKLRS
-455 CSMELDL
+455 CSMELEL

-524 ISTDVAKIM
+524 ITTDVGKIL
-533 EDTIQQAVKDK
+533 EDTIQEAVANK
-544 TYDNLTVRNEIR
+544 TYDNLTTRNEIR
-556 DKISRY
+556 DKISKY
-562 LFKQTAKRPMV
+562 LYKQTAKRPMV
-573 LPVILEINL
+573 LPVILEINNQ

>member
-1 MGRQYDIIIPNDNFY
+1 MKNKNNKEISSVN
-16 LERGLMKKTDNNRSG
+16 ER
-31 EKIRIFALGGLDE
+31 IRIFCLGGLDE
-44 DGKNMIIV
+44 DGKNMMVV
-52 EIDQDIYV
+52 EVDQDIYI

-80 QDFTYLIENKDR
+80 QDFTYLIENQDR
-92 IQGVFIT
+92 IAGIFIT

-105 MGALPYLLKNVN
+105 MGALPYLMKNVK
-117 ANVYT
+117 ANIYT
-122 SPFTSKAIHRVL
+122 SPLASKAIHKVF
-134 KKERIKGS
+134 KKERITGS

-151 TKKIGSH
+151 QRKIGTH

-171 AYGLAIQSSQGY
+171 TFGLAISSSQGY

-188 EFIEDYDDLED
+188 EFIEDYDDLHD
-199 AYRGDFT
+199 SYRGDFT

-223 KGAERTG
+223 KGAERSG

-236 RIGDKFCQVLE
+236 RITEKFSQVLE
-247 QNDHKRVFVSLY
+247 QTDHNRVFVSVY
-259 TQSVYRVQ
+259 TQSVYRIQ
-267 EIIDSCIQYK
+267 EIIECCIQYD
-277 RKMIFYTR
+277 RPMIFYSK
-285 ELRELVSDLEEMGF
+285 ELRELVTNLEDF
-299 EIPSSLILD
+299 NVSIPKKLVLD
-308 PKKVTEVKEDVV
+308 PSYIKEAPDNVV

-330 FKTLSNIANN
+330 FKTMSNIANN
-340 EVEEIEFDQNDVV
+340 EVEDIVFTQNDVI

-358 VIPGVEKVFKSMEN
+358 VILGVEKVFKSMEN

-377 EGQIIVLDRNVLSM
+377 EGRILVLDRNVLSM

-396 DLKMMIFLMKPKY
+396 DLKMMLFLMKPKY

-430 GYRPNQIILL
+430 GYKPSQIILL
-440 DNGQVATFENGKLRS
+440 DNGQVATFENQKLRS
-455 CSMELDL
+455 CSMELEL

-524 ISTDVAKIM
+524 MTTDVGKIL
-533 EDTIQQAVKDK
+533 EDTIQEAVANK
-544 TYDNLTVRNEIR
+544 TYDNLTTRNEIR
-556 DKISRY
+556 DKISKY
-562 LFKQTAKRPMV
+562 LYKQTAKRPMV
-573 LPVILEINL
+573 LPVILEINNQ

>member
-1 MGRQYDIIIPNDNFY
+1 MKNKNNKEISPVN
-16 LERGLMKKTDNNRSG
+16 ER
-31 EKIRIFALGGLDE
+31 IRIFCLGGLDE
-44 DGKNMIIV
+44 DGKNMMVV
-52 EIDQDIYV
+52 EVDQDIYI

-80 QDFTYLIENKDR
+80 QDFTYLIENQDR
-92 IQGVFIT
+92 IAGIFIT

-105 MGALPYLLKNVN
+105 MGALPYLMKNIK
-117 ANVYT
+117 ANIYT
-122 SPFTSKAIHRVL
+122 SPLASKAIHKVF
-134 KKERIKGS
+134 KKERITGS

-151 TKKIGSH
+151 QRKIGAH

-171 AYGLAIQSSQGY
+171 TFGLAISTSQGY
-183 IVYSG
+183 VVYSG
-188 EFIEDYDDLED
+188 EFIEDYDDLHD
-199 AYRGDFT
+199 SYRGDFT

-223 KGAERTG
+223 KGAERSG

-236 RIGDKFCQVLE
+236 RITEKFSQVLE
-247 QNDHKRVFVSLY
+247 QTDHNRVFVSVY
-259 TQSVYRVQ
+259 TQSVYRIQ
-267 EIIDSCIQYK
+267 EIIECCIQYD
-277 RKMIFYTR
+277 RPMIFYSK
-285 ELRELVSDLEEMGF
+285 ELRELVANLEDF
-299 EIPSSLILD
+299 NVSIPKKLVLD
-308 PKKVTEVKEDVV
+308 PSYIKEAPDNVV

-330 FKTLSNIANN
+330 FKTMSNIANN
-340 EVEEIEFDQNDVV
+340 EVEDIVFTQNDVI

-377 EGQIIVLDRNVLSM
+377 EGTILVLDRNVLSM

-396 DLKMMIFLMKPKY
+396 DLKMMLFLMKPKY

-430 GYRPNQIILL
+430 GYKPSQIILL
-440 DNGQVATFENGKLRS
+440 DNGQVATFENQKLRS
-455 CSMELDL
+455 CSMELEL

-524 ISTDVAKIM
+524 ITTDVGKIL
-533 EDTIQQAVKDK
+533 EDTIQEAVANK
-544 TYDNLTVRNEIR
+544 TYDNLTTRNEIR
-556 DKISRY
+556 DKISKY
-562 LFKQTAKRPMV
+562 LYKQTAKRPMV
-573 LPVILEINL
+573 LPVILEINNQ

>member
-1 MGRQYDIIIPNDNFY
+1 MKNKNNKEISSVN
-16 LERGLMKKTDNNRSG
+16 ER
-31 EKIRIFALGGLDE
+31 IRIFCLGGLDE
-44 DGKNMIIV
+44 DGKNMMVV
-52 EIDQDIYV
+52 EVDQDIYI

-80 QDFTYLIENKDR
+80 QDFTYLIENQDR
-92 IQGVFIT
+92 IAGIFIT

-105 MGALPYLLKNVN
+105 MGALPYLMKNIK
-117 ANVYT
+117 ANIYT
-122 SPFTSKAIHRVL
+122 SPLASKAIHKVF
-134 KKERIKGS
+134 KKERITGS

-151 TKKIGSH
+151 QRKIGAH

-171 AYGLAIQSSQGY
+171 TFGLAISTSQGY
-183 IVYSG
+183 VVYSG
-188 EFIEDYDDLED
+188 EFIEDYDDLHD
-199 AYRGDFT
+199 SYRGDFT

-223 KGAERTG
+223 KGAERSG

-236 RIGDKFCQVLE
+236 RITEKFSQVLE
-247 QNDHKRVFVSLY
+247 QTDHNRVFVSVY
-259 TQSVYRVQ
+259 TQSVYRIQ
-267 EIIDSCIQYK
+267 EIIECCIQYG
-277 RKMIFYTR
+277 RPMIFYSK
-285 ELRELVSDLEEMGF
+285 ELRELVANLEDF
-299 EIPSSLILD
+299 NVSIPKKLVLD
-308 PKKVTEVKEDVV
+308 PSYIKEAPDNVV

-330 FKTLSNIANN
+330 FKTMSNIANN
-340 EVEEIEFDQNDVV
+340 EVEDIVFTQNDVI

-377 EGQIIVLDRNVLSM
+377 EGTILVLDRNVLSM

-396 DLKMMIFLMKPKY
+396 DLKMMLFLMKPKY

-430 GYRPNQIILL
+430 GYKPSQIILL
-440 DNGQVATFENGKLRS
+440 DNGQVATFENQKLRS
-455 CSMELDL
+455 CSMELEL

-524 ISTDVAKIM
+524 ITTDVGKIL
-533 EDTIQQAVKDK
+533 EDTIQEAVANK
-544 TYDNLTVRNEIR
+544 TYDNLTTRNEIR
-556 DKISRY
+556 DKISKY
-562 LFKQTAKRPMV
+562 LYKQTAKRPMV
-573 LPVILEINL
+573 LPVILEINNQ

>member
-1 MGRQYDIIIPNDNFY
+1 MKNKNNKEISSVN
-16 LERGLMKKTDNNRSG
+16 ER
-31 EKIRIFALGGLDE
+31 ICIFCLGGLDE
-44 DGKNMIIV
+44 DGKNMMVV
-52 EIDQDIYV
+52 EVDQDIYI

-80 QDFTYLIENKDR
+80 QDFTYLIENQDR
-92 IQGVFIT
+92 IAGIFIT

-105 MGALPYLLKNVN
+105 MGALPYLMKNIK
-117 ANVYT
+117 ANIYT
-122 SPFTSKAIHRVL
+122 SPLASKAIHKVF
-134 KKERIKGS
+134 KKERITGS

-151 TKKIGSH
+151 QRKIGAH

-171 AYGLAIQSSQGY
+171 TFGLAISTSQGY
-183 IVYSG
+183 VVYSG
-188 EFIEDYDDLED
+188 EFIEDYDDLHD
-199 AYRGDFT
+199 SYRGDFT

-223 KGAERTG
+223 KGAERSG

-236 RIGDKFCQVLE
+236 RITEKFSQVLE
-247 QNDHKRVFVSLY
+247 QTDHNRVFVSVY
-259 TQSVYRVQ
+259 TQSVYRIQ
-267 EIIDSCIQYK
+267 EIIECCIQYD
-277 RKMIFYTR
+277 RPMIFYSK
-285 ELRELVSDLEEMGF
+285 ELRELVANLEDF
-299 EIPSSLILD
+299 NVSIPKKLVLD
-308 PKKVTEVKEDVV
+308 PSYIKEAPDNVV

-330 FKTLSNIANN
+330 FKTMSNIANN
-340 EVEEIEFDQNDVV
+340 EVEDIVFTQNDVI

-377 EGQIIVLDRNVLSM
+377 EGTILVLDRNVLSM

-396 DLKMMIFLMKPKY
+396 DLKMMLFLMKPKY

-430 GYRPNQIILL
+430 GYKPSQIILL
-440 DNGQVATFENGKLRS
+440 DNGQVATFENQKLRS
-455 CSMELDL
+455 CSMELEL

-524 ISTDVAKIM
+524 ITTDVGKIL
-533 EDTIQQAVKDK
+533 EDTIQEAVANK
-544 TYDNLTVRNEIR
+544 TYDNLTTRNEIR
-556 DKISRY
+556 DKISKY
-562 LFKQTAKRPMV
+562 LYKQTAKRPMV
-573 LPVILEINL
+573 LPVILEINNQ